1 MTQNFCN
8 LHETLV
14 NKYITLIDI
23 INFSTV
29 SVGVFIFHMN
39 IPCGRIFLLV
49 LNLLSLTV
57 DLFFKIILHTFV

>member
-29 SVGVFIFHMN
+29 SVGDFIFHMN